1 MKRLGIPIWNNWV
14 SPVFETSSA
23 LLIVDFEN
31 KRETARAV
39 VPMERESLGRKMSL
53 LKDIGIDMLICNGVS
68 RRVNNALLEI
78 GLQVIPCRSG
88 PVEDIITAYCSDQ
101 LDQPRFVVRGMR
113 CKGRQGRQAPCGGRR
128 GLSCYDGFTVFTRGG
143 RGRMLN
149 DENEE

>member
-23 LLIVDFEN
+23 LLIVDFED

-53 LKDIGIDMLICNGVS
+53 LRDIGIDTLICNGVS
-68 RRVNNALLEI
+68 RRVNDALLDI
-78 GLQVIPCRSG
+78 GLKVIPCRSG
-88 PVEDIITAYCSDQ
+88 PVEEIITAYSSDQ
-101 LDQPRFVVRGMR
+101 LDQPRYVVRGMR
-113 CKGRQGRQAPCGGRR
+113 CKGRPVACGGRR

-143 RGRMLN
+143 RNRMPN
-149 DENEE
+149 DENEQ